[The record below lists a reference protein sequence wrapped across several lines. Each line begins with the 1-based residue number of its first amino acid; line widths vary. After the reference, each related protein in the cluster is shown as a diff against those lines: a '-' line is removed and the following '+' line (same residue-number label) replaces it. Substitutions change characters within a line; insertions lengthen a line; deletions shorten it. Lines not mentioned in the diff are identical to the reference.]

1 MPISSRFYRIKA
13 LGPIL
18 LDRPYDPVNNPLLWN
33 LIAPGHPSNGS
44 SLSLGQLKQLG
55 VIR

>member
-1 MPISSRFYRIKA
+1 MITSRLFRIKA